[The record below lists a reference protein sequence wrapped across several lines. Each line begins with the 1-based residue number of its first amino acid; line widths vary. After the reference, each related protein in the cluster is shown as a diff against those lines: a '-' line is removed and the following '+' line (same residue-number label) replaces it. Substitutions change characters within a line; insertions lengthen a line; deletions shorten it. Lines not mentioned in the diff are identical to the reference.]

1 MEFRQLLLLTLTVLY
16 ILYVSQ
22 YEKSW
27 NLKTI
32 VHKLAA

>member
-22 YEKSW
+22 Y
-27 NLKTI
+27 
-32 VHKLAA
+32 